1 MLKDISEHKLAAGLI
16 TAYIIAMT
24 GGVITA
30 TIVNFGQDT
39 AHVAEVKRS
48 SGVDVSEAERITLAI
63 KLALEARDMAITN
76 GAIVGV
82 HHDRDH
88 HGE

>member
-1 MLKDISEHKLAAGLI
+1 MLKAITDNKVAVGLV

-48 SGVDVSEAERITLAI
+48 TDIDGMERDRTTLAI
-63 KLALEARDMAITN
+63 KLALEARDMAIQN
-76 GAIVGV
+76 GTAVGI
-82 HHDRDH
+82 HHNESH
-88 HGE
+88 

>member
-1 MLKDISEHKLAAGLI
+1 MWKAIAENKITSGLL

-39 AHVAEVKRS
+39 KHSAEVERS
-48 SGVDVSEAERITLAI
+48 KGVDVSEAGRTTLAI
-63 KLALEARDMAITN
+63 KLALEARDMAIAN
-76 GAIVGV
+76 GAAVGI
-82 HHDRDH
+82 HHNSAH
-88 HGE
+88 HGN

>member
-1 MLKDISEHKLAAGLI
+1 MWKAITENKVTSTLLAA
-16 TAYIIAMT
+16 YIGSMT

-30 TIVNFGQDT
+30 TIINFVQDT
-39 AHVAEVKRS
+39 AHTAEVKRS
-48 SGVDVSEAERITLAI
+48 TDIDLMERDRTTLAI

-88 HGE
+88 QGN